1 MPFLSNILGDAHGHG
16 LLPSILGQ
24 EMQELYVGARHE
36 DGNTRHRTNDKY
48 MQELYV
54 GAKHEDGNTRHEDHM
69 HGADKYQQEL
79 FLDGIFGAHGGLLGG
94 HGNGILG
101 QQLQNLC
108 SGSACNQMHFLQDL
122 CSGSDCNQMHFLQ
135 NLTADPLSEGIHHLT
150 DGSIINIIG

>member
-24 EMQELYVGARHE
+24 E
-36 DGNTRHRTNDKY
+36 

-108 SGSACNQMHFLQDL
+108 SGSACNQMHFLQ
-122 CSGSDCNQMHFLQ
+122 

>member
-1 MPFLSNILGDAHGHG
+1 MQQQELFLGSILGDAHGHG

-24 EMQELYVGARHE
+24 EMQELYVGA
-36 DGNTRHRTNDKY
+36 
-48 MQELYV
+48 
-54 GAKHEDGNTRHEDHM
+54 KHEDGNIRHEDHM
-69 HGADKYQQEL
+69 NGADKYQQEL

-108 SGSACNQMHFLQDL
+108 SGSDCNQMHFLQDL